1 MRLRTHS
8 LRSTL
13 LPMAHRQSS
22 GKTRACHALVALT
35 ACAAFLFAVVLT
47 AAPGVHEHLH
57 ADAATAQHECAV
69 TVIDSGKYQLT
80 EPLLGVCCP
89 VLPVN
94 GSTVSALTP
103 VWVAAPFLSA
113 AVLEHAPPAFS

>member
-1 MRLRTHS
+1 M
-8 LRSTL
+8 TL
-13 LPMAHRQSS
+13 HALSSPATTLGMAPRRIS
-22 GKTRACHALVALT
+22 GKTRLRHAFVSLAVL
-35 ACAAFLFAVVLT
+35 AAFLFAFTLS
-47 AAPGVHEHLH
+47 AAPGLHEHFH
-57 ADAATAQHECAV
+57 ADAAKAQHECAV